1 MLAQTIAAFAAESGS
16 LHLLGDDGVMHLT
29 VAQGLPEPVLAIVR
43 IVPIGKGMAGLAA
56 ERKQPVTACNIQ
68 TDATGNVRPG
78 ARATGMEGA
87 LVVPVLNGETAL
99 GALGVANR
107 SERTFTEAEMA
118 LLMAVG
124 RAIGERVARG

>member
-1 MLAQTIAAFAAESGS
+1 MLAETIAALQAESGS
-16 LHLLGDDGVMHLT
+16 LHLLGEDGVMHLT
-29 VAQGLPEPVLAIVR
+29 VAQGLPEPVLNLVR

-56 ERKQPVTACNIQ
+56 ERKVPITACNIQ
-68 TDATGNVRPG
+68 TDATGSVKPG

-87 LVVPVLNGETAL
+87 IVVPVLHGAEAL

-107 SERTFTEAEMA
+107 SERTFTEEETA

-124 RAIGERVARG
+124 RAIGERVAQG